1 MGDDVKIQW
10 DGIKFDIQKI
20 NLNIF
25 KNHSYGTY

>member
-10 DGIKFDIQKI
+10 NGIKFDIQKI
-20 NLNIF
+20 NLNIL